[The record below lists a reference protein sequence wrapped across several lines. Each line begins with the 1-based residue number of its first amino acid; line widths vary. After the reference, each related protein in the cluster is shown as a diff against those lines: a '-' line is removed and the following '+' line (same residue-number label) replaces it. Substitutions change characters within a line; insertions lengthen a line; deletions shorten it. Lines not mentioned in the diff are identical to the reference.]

1 MRSDDRSIVFFHRPG
16 FGLQQAEEAL
26 RKSTLTVVRE
36 GESLTVSWEKEGPQ
50 LFIRLV
56 QGDDVRK
63 DAAKIGRAT
72 LYAGLMKECDSGLV
86 ITFQD
91 LDEVLDEMNTLIEVQ
106 RILRTATDGVV
117 SRTWNDELSG
127 PE

>member
-1 MRSDDRSIVFFHRPG
+1 
-16 FGLQQAEEAL
+16 
-26 RKSTLTVVRE
+26 
-36 GESLTVSWEKEGPQ
+36 
-50 LFIRLV
+50 LV